1 MEKHIF
7 QQFVEDAILF
17 SKDIVQTHI
26 MVPSNFVQLAAILGV
41 FMVARFVAPKVEH
54 LYVAWCERRG
64 RVITPGTIGRV
75 VFKLIFPAVWLV
87 HLWLLVMISR
97 AVDLPDHIMT
107 IAMSLLAAW
116 LVIRPAGILFKN
128 PMLSKSIAFS
138 AWLIAALNILNLLD
152 KTLLILSKITFTMG
166 KHPLS
171 LLGILKG
178 ILLFSLLT
186 WITSL
191 ATSFIERKMT
201 ANQFLS
207 PSIKVLST
215 KLIKIALVMTAVLLS
230 LSAVGI
236 DLTAF
241 AVFGGAVGVGVGLGL
256 QKSVANFTSGI
267 MLLLDKSIKPGD
279 VIAVGNTYGWV
290 KSLNARYVSIETR
303 SGIEHLI
310 PNEDLIVQRVENWT
324 FSNNR
329 VRLNVPV
336 GVHYKSD
343 VKLAMALCVQAVT
356 EAPRVLDEPKPIC
369 LMTGFGESSV
379 DLDVR
384 FWIDDP
390 ENGISPAKSAV
401 LVRIWDLFHEHGIE
415 IPYPQRDIYIK
426 TPLTVTGAGS
436 FGECDASGVAS
447 ATEGV
452 FHAS

>member
-1 MEKHIF
+1 MEKQIF
-7 QQFVEDAILF
+7 QQLLDGAIQF

-41 FMVARFVAPKVEH
+41 FLVAWVVAPKVER

-75 VFKLIFPAVWLV
+75 VFKLIFPAVWLI

-97 AVDLPDHIMT
+97 AVDLPNHTMT

-138 AWLIAALNILNLLD
+138 AWMIAALNILNLLD

-166 KHPLS
+166 EHPLS

-178 ILLFSLLT
+178 IFLFSLLT
-186 WITSL
+186 WITAL

-215 KLIKIALVMTAVLLS
+215 KLIKIALVMAVVLLS

-241 AVFGGAVGVGVGLGL
+241 AVFGGAVGVGIGLGL
-256 QKSVANFTSGI
+256 QKAVSNFTSGI

-279 VIAVGNTYGWV
+279 VISVGNTYGWV
-290 KSLNARYVSIETR
+290 KSLNARYVSIETQ
-303 SGIEHLI
+303 SGVEHLI
-310 PNEDLIVQRVENWT
+310 PNEDLIVQRVENWS
-324 FSNNR
+324 FSNKR

-336 GVHYKSD
+336 GVHYQAD
-343 VKLAMALCVQAVT
+343 VKLAMRLCAQAAAQASRT
-356 EAPRVLDEPKPIC
+356 LAEPKPRC

-384 FWIDDP
+384 FWINDP
-390 ENGISPAKSAV
+390 ENGIATAVSEV

-436 FGECDASGVAS
+436 QGVESLVSEGGE
-447 ATEGV
+447 TR
-452 FHAS
+452 